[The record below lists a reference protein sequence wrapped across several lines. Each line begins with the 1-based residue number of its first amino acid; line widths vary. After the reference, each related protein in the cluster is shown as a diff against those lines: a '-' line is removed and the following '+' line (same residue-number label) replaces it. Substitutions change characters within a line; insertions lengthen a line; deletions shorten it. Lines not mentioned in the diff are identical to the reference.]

1 MQTLKVQHRDFK
13 ELPTTDTSNYTITH
27 HDLTTTATNTSNYTI
42 TPQRLRHS
50 NKTNTTTGKDIT
62 QITQIDLTK
71 AVACKNSSQI
81 GLIST
86 SSKRLKDFFFLLRK
100 DNNFLDNN
108 DYHLFKHVC
117 ISQKIFNCN
126 LSQKTR

>member
-62 QITQIDLTK
+62 QITQIDLMK
-71 AVACKNSSQI
+71 AVACENSSQI
-81 GLIST
+81 GRIST
-86 SSKRLKDFFFLLRK
+86 SSKRLKDFFF
-100 DNNFLDNN
+100 F
-108 DYHLFKHVC
+108 
-117 ISQKIFNCN
+117 
-126 LSQKTR
+126 

>member
-13 ELPTTDTSNYTITH
+13 ELPTTD
-27 HDLTTTATNTSNYTI
+27 TSNYTI

-117 ISQKIFNCN
+117 ISQKIFNRN